1 MNKVILIGRIT
12 KDVECKK
19 TTNETSVAQFTIAV
33 NRPVANANGDKEADF
48 INCVVYGKLAENVS
62 KYVGKGSQVGVDGR
76 IQVRKYTA
84 QDGSTRYVTEVIC
97 NNVVFLGAKSKEEM
111 SPYDMPN
118 PNYKGDEEENLPF

>member
-12 KDVECKK
+12 KDVECRK

-97 NNVVFLGAKSKEEM
+97 NNVVFLGVKSKEEV
-111 SPYDMPN
+111 SPYDIPN
-118 PNYKGDEEENLPF
+118 PNYKGDEEESWPL